1 MTRRDLSRRVGRH
14 YLSLLTLIT
23 AAVGVLLSLS
33 GFFLARTFDENA
45 AAAAVARQVDREVH
59 YIGKEIDDL
68 LRNLEVVGRSAATAN
83 SPTTVIAR
91 GAGAAEDL
99 LPPGVTGIVWYARSQ
114 VEEIGAGKPLT
125 GDAKA
130 PPTLTGA
137 GMPELVSVLSK
148 ALSTGRRA
156 AALDVLRVPK
166 HANQLVLLVA
176 IPVATPVTARAP
188 NGNARQET
196 AGVIVAE
203 LRPNQ
208 LIAYLRKIR
217 GHDEDPVGLFVNGT
231 GVGRQQIATVSAGG
245 AGTLPTMTAWSLSDP
260 GQTAERH
267 FALADLDMTL
277 VLTRAAASGP
287 EWPGLPLV
295 VLLGGLALTGGLSHA
310 LRSAARAKYA
320 LEEQRRSERALRES
334 EARFRGFMD
343 HAPFSML
350 VKDLEGRFLMV
361 NRGIEATWQKTAAEI
376 LGRRVRDLSQ
386 GAGVDVV
393 EAMDREVVETGRA
406 VTREV
411 HFADLGEEWNYEVK
425 FPIKDSAGRIIAI
438 GGVAVDISDK
448 KKAEL
453 ALQASEARFRGF
465 MEHAPVEM
473 VVKDLE
479 GRYVMISRAVEEIW
493 DKTATEILGRRSSE
507 ITPSA
512 GATIAEAMDREV
524 IETGRSVAKEIHFP
538 GWRSE
543 WAYAVKFPIKDAD
556 GRVVAIGSV
565 ALDFTEKKHTEQE
578 LMHAKEQA
586 ELANRAK
593 SQFLANMSH
602 ELRTPLNAILGFS
615 EIICK
620 QLYGPVGAHKYLEYA
635 RDIWD
640 SGEHLLGIVNSVLD
654 TSKIE
659 AGSFELNEGPCD
671 IAEIVDVAMR
681 MVEERAHHA
690 GLLLEHRVAP
700 GLRPIL
706 ADERVCRQILLNL
719 LSNAVK
725 FTPAG
730 GRVTAIAEVAPDG
743 SLLMQVIDNGI
754 GIAPADIDKVFHRFS
769 QVDSSYARRHSG
781 TGLGLHLTKKLTE
794 LHGGTIRLDSE
805 IALGTTVSVTLPA
818 WRWCADV
825 NVRSGSV

>member
-1 MTRRDLSRRVGRH
+1 MTRRSLSRTAGRH
-14 YLSLLTLIT
+14 YLSLLTAMT
-23 AAVGVLLSLS
+23 AAVGVLLSVS
-33 GFFLARTFDENA
+33 GFVLVRALDEHA
-45 AAAAVARQVDREVH
+45 AAEALSQQRALEVRH
-59 YIGKEIDDL
+59 IGERIDGL
-68 LRNLEVVGRSAATAN
+68 LRDLELVGRSAAAAN
-83 SPTTVIAR
+83 SPTTIIAR
-91 GAGAAEDL
+91 AGGAAADL
-99 LPPGVTGIVWYARSQ
+99 LPTGVTSIVWYARPEAEQIHAGEASAK
-114 VEEIGAGKPLT
+114 GATPALADT
-125 GDAKA
+125 A
-130 PPTLTGA
+130 
-137 GMPELVSVLSK
+137 MPELMSVLSK
-148 ALSTGRRA
+148 ALSSGRPA
-156 AALDVLRVPK
+156 AAAEGAAIPQERNRLS
-166 HANQLVLLVA
+166 LLVA
-176 IPVATPVTARAP
+176 IPIASPTMTSAS
-188 NGNARQET
+188 NGDPRQE
-196 AGVIVAE
+196 ADGIVVARLLPNE
-203 LRPNQ
+203 LVGSPRD
-208 LIAYLRKIR
+208 AR
-217 GHDEDPVGLFVNGT
+217 GHDETLFRIFLSGS
-231 GVGRQQIATVSAGG
+231 GVGRQNAAVSAGDVG
-245 AGTLPTMTAWSLSDP
+245 PAPAMAGRTGPDR
-260 GQTAERH
+260 GQTAEQRVWVG
-267 FALADLDMTL
+267 DLELTL
-277 VLTRAAASGP
+277 GPTRASASGSDRP
-287 EWPGLPLV
+287 WLPLV
-295 VLLGGLALTGGLSHA
+295 FLFGGLVLTGGLSHTV
-310 LRSAARAKYA
+310 RSAARARCA
-320 LEEQRRSERALRES
+320 LAEQQRSERALRES

-350 VKDLEGRFLMV
+350 VKDLDGRFLMV
-361 NRGIEATWQKTAAEI
+361 NAGIEAKWGKTAAEI
-376 LGRRVRDLSQ
+376 LGRHVRDLSQ

-393 EAMDREVVETGRA
+393 EAMDREVIESGRA

-411 HFADLGEEWNYEVK
+411 HFADLGEGWNYEVK
-425 FPIKDSAGRIIAI
+425 FPIKDSAGRVIAV

-465 MEHAPVEM
+465 MENAPVEM

-493 DKTATEILGRRSSE
+493 DRTAAEILGRRSSE

-512 GATIAEAMDREV
+512 GAAIAEAMDREV

-543 WAYAVKFPIKDAD
+543 WAYAVKFPIKDAA

-565 ALDFTEKKHTEQE
+565 ALDVTEKKHTEQE

-615 EIICK
+615 EIICQ
-620 QLYGPVGAHKYLEYA
+620 QLFGPLGSPKYLEYA

-659 AGSFELNEGPCD
+659 AGSFELNEAPCD
-671 IAEIVDVAMR
+671 IPDIVDAAMR
-681 MVEERAHHA
+681 MVEERARHG
-690 GLLLEHRVAP
+690 GLMLEQHVAP

-725 FTPAG
+725 FTPVG
-730 GRVTAIAEVAPDG
+730 GRVTATAEVAPDG
-743 SLLMQVIDNGI
+743 SLLIQVADNGI
-754 GIAPADIDKVFHRFS
+754 GIAPADLEKVFDRFS

-781 TGLGLHLTKKLTE
+781 TGLGLHLTKKLIE

-805 IALGTTVSVTLPA
+805 VGVGTTVTVTLPP

-825 NVRSGSV
+825 NVRSGSA

>member
-1 MTRRDLSRRVGRH
+1 MAGRH
-14 YLSLLTLIT
+14 YLSLLTAMT

-33 GFFLARTFDENA
+33 GFVLVRTFDEHA
-45 AAAAVARQVDREVH
+45 AAEAVSQQLELEVH
-59 YIGKEIDDL
+59 HVGEGIDGL
-68 LRNLEVVGRSAATAN
+68 LRNLELIGLSAAAAN

-91 GAGAAEDL
+91 EAGAAEDL
-99 LPPGVTGIVWYARSQ
+99 LPPGVTSIVWYARPEAEQIRAGNASAK
-114 VEEIGAGKPLT
+114 GAMTALT
-125 GDAKA
+125 DTA
-130 PPTLTGA
+130 
-137 GMPELVSVLSK
+137 MPELVSVLSK
-148 ALSTGRRA
+148 ALSTGRPA
-156 AALDVLRVPK
+156 AAAEGAAVPQ
-166 HANQLVLLVA
+166 NGSRLGLLVA
-176 IPVATPVTARAP
+176 IPIASPAIMRASNGDPRQEVVGIVAARLLP
-188 NGNARQET
+188 NELIGYLRNARGEDET
-196 AGVIVAE
+196 
-203 LRPNQ
+203 
-208 LIAYLRKIR
+208 
-217 GHDEDPVGLFVNGT
+217 LFRVFLSSS
-231 GVGRQQIATVSAGG
+231 GVGRQPNATVSAGNVG
-245 AGTLPTMTAWSLSDP
+245 PSPMMAERTAPDR
-260 GQTAERH
+260 GQTAEQR
-267 FALADLDMTL
+267 LRIGDLELTL
-277 VLTRAAASGP
+277 GLTRASASGP
-287 EWPGLPLV
+287 DRPWLPLV
-295 VLLGGLALTGGLSHA
+295 FLFGGLALTGGLSHA

-320 LEEQRRSERALRES
+320 LEEQQRSKRALRES

-386 GAGVDVV
+386 GTGVDVV

-493 DKTATEILGRRSSE
+493 DKTATEILGRRASE
-507 ITPSA
+507 ITQSA
-512 GATIAEAMDREV
+512 GATIAEAMDSEV
-524 IETGRSVAKEIHFP
+524 VETGRSVAKEIHFP

-543 WAYAVKFPIKDAD
+543 WAYAVKFPIKDAA
-556 GRVVAIGSV
+556 GRVIAIGSV
-565 ALDFTEKKHTEQE
+565 ALDVTEKKHTEQE
-578 LMHAKEQA
+578 LMRAKEQA

-615 EIICK
+615 EIIRK

-700 GLRPIL
+700 GLRPVL

-805 IALGTTVSVTLPA
+805 VALGTTVSVTLPP